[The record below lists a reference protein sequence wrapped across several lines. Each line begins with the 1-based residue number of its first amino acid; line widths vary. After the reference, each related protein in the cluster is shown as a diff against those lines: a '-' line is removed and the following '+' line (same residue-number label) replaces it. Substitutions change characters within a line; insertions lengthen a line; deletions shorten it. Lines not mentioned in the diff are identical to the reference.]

1 MQKLFDVRNP
11 REDEYE
17 ALKAL
22 WLRCFDDSPSVV
34 ERFFKNAVTAENVVA
49 AFSDGEPVSVLY
61 IIESTVTNNG
71 KDYKAF
77 YIYAVCTDPDFRGK
91 GLMKKCFDFLFALSK
106 ERGVDYL
113 FLVPAE
119 ESLFEMYKKLG
130 FKNGFY
136 YSEKIVCSKDFTGE
150 TETFENLS
158 FEDYKFIRKSF
169 SDKLNLAT
177 LGEKGFKGFLSPE
190 SETVKALK
198 CGNGYVVYEK
208 ENDTVT
214 VHELF
219 GDENS
224 LLKCVFKLT
233 NMTSLTVRGFADEKT
248 VPFGM
253 YLGVSDA
260 PPIDNAFFGI
270 AYGG

>member
-22 WLRCFDDSPSVV
+22 WLKCFDDSPSVV
-34 ERFFKNAVTAENVVA
+34 ERFFKTAVTDENVVA

-61 IIESTVTNNG
+61 IIESTITNNG
-71 KDYKAF
+71 KVYNAF
-77 YIYAVCTDPDFRGK
+77 YIYAVCTHPHFRGK
-91 GLMKKCFDFLFALSK
+91 GLMKKCFDFLFGLAK

-136 YSEKIVCSKDFTGE
+136 YSEKTVYSKDFTSE
-150 TETFENLS
+150 PEAFENLS

-177 LGEKGFKGFLSPE
+177 LGEKGFKGFFSPE

-198 CGNGYVVYEK
+198 CGNGYVVFEK

-219 GDENS
+219 GDENR
-224 LLKCVFKLT
+224 LLKSVFNLT
-233 NMTSLTVRGFADEKT
+233 NVTSLTIRGFADEKS

-253 YLGVSDA
+253 YLGVDDA

-270 AYGG
+270 PYGG